1 MKYTIKQGNIAAMIH
16 VIDEAGNVTD
26 CIYISENKQTEA
38 YPSGNCGGNGVAAW
52 EALPLAVRAH
62 VNRQF
67 GAVFALP
74 INRWNDFV
82 VHCVDTVL
90 ETSV

>member
-1 MKYTIKQGNIAAMIH
+1 MKYTIKQGSIAAMIH

-26 CIYISENKQTEA
+26 CIYMSENKQPEA
-38 YPSGNCGGNGVAAW
+38 YPSGNYGGNGVAAW

-74 INRWNDFV
+74 INRRHDFV
-82 VHCVDTVL
+82 EHCVDTIL
-90 ETSV
+90 EIPV